1 MSRRDILGTTF
12 ATPDPVVAAVAHRHR
27 VELGLAGCPDEFT
40 DWEPSW
46 PLAHPAEP
54 TPIFDQLAREKGAPL

>member
-27 VELGLAGCPDEFT
+27 VELGLGGCPDEFT
-40 DWEPSW
+40 DWEPW
-46 PLAHPAEP
+46 PVAHPAEP
-54 TPIFDQLAREKGAPL
+54 TPIFAAVARELGEPL